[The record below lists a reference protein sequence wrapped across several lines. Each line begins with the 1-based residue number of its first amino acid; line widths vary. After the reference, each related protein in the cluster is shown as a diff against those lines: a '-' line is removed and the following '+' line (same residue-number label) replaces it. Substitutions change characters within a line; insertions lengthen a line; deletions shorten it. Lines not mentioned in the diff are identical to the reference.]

1 MCSSDLE
8 MMNKDQFI
16 QNVTN
21 WANDRK
27 IIQNGTVEGQKL
39 KFIEEA
45 GELAAAIARNN
56 IEGIKDAVGD
66 MCVVDVILS
75 SISSSDSMRM
85 PLVWCEDVLGWKS
98 NSTILVQMQY
108 DYDVQGIATIAIRY
122 NLTLE
127 ECWQAAWDAIKDRK
141 GYMNEQ
147 GVFVKEEA

>member
-1 MCSSDLE
+1 
-8 MMNKDQFI
+8 MNKDQFI
-16 QNVTN
+16 QNVIQ
-21 WANDRK
+21 WANARK
-27 IIQNGTVEGQKL
+27 IILNGSLEGQHL

-56 IEGIKDAVGD
+56 IEGIKDAIGD
-66 MCVVDVILS
+66 MCVVHVILKCMYRS
-75 SISSSDSMRM
+75 MESCLASSDYKSMYGPDSWLIR
-85 PLVWCEDVLGWKS
+85 
-98 NSTILVQMQY
+98 QMK
-108 DYDVQGIATIAIRY
+108 DGCRVDSIATIAHRY

>member
-1 MCSSDLE
+1 
-8 MMNKDQFI
+8 MNKDQFI
-16 QNVTN
+16 QNVIQ

-27 IIQNGTVEGQKL
+27 IIQNGTVEGQRL

-45 GELAAAIARNN
+45 GELAASIARNN
-56 IEGIKDAVGD
+56 IEGIKDAIGD
-66 MCVVDVILS
+66 MCVVEVILS
-75 SISSSDSMRM
+75 EMDEYALPALTYVDGGDDSHWDESRLIREMLDRI
-85 PLVWCEDVLGWKS
+85 EAHD
-98 NSTILVQMQY
+98 
-108 DYDVQGIATIAIRY
+108 IATIAHRY